1 MSTPRAPQRRSD
13 SALEEGSRP
22 TPATPEKLKGVALAA
37 LRFVAARRLELLTLL
52 ALVGGGLLVIS
63 EFLTLLQVKTQL
75 GVIFEQTGGAH
86 HSYAL
91 LVIGFG
97 VIAAALVARSTEA
110 EPSALGIAALGA
122 LALGIVLIG
131 DLPDVGSSGI
141 TRNGQLGNAHAA
153 SGFWV
158 ELAGSLVAIAA
169 GAVLWAL
176 FRRRK
181 VRRRSS
187 RHASSEGPS

>member
-1 MSTPRAPQRRSD
+1 
-13 SALEEGSRP
+13 
-22 TPATPEKLKGVALAA
+22 
-37 LRFVAARRLELLTLL
+37 VAARPLELLTLF

-63 EFLTLLQVKTQL
+63 EFLTLLQVKTRL

-91 LVIGFG
+91 LVIGLG
-97 VIAAALVARSTEA
+97 VLAAALVARSTEA
-110 EPSALGIAALGA
+110 EPPALGVAALGA

-141 TRNGQLGNAHAA
+141 TRNGQLGDANAAG
-153 SGFWV
+153 GFWV
-158 ELAGSLVAIAA
+158 ELAGSLVAIVA
-169 GAVLWAL
+169 GAALWAL
-176 FRRRK
+176 FRRRE

-187 RHASSEGPS
+187 RRRRARSEGPP